1 MRIIRYL
8 LLSLVCSFSLCA
20 KADTNVNY
28 TAQLAQ
34 IYSIL
39 NNMSQLQQE
48 IYTLQED
55 IGLIIDDIS
64 HDVRDPYSV
73 NYWHGLGDAILDMR
87 RKTSDIHDI
96 VSSIEAYASY
106 IIDIFNKTDS
116 INSYLYNQL
125 TADLSAMQDSLAS
138 LDTFGDSLQDIVDA
152 VNNAASYASDI
163 AMHQD
168 DLNQEET
175 QLEILDALED
185 IRGRITVFP
194 EEDIHRLV
202 SIGED
207 ILEHLTDGLLIM
219 QKWENIFDFWDEF
232 YYRQFNGMGN
242 FTIDYYRLLG
252 SPDFT
257 TGYDPRLQT
266 ANYETGNFVQSLY
279 ALLRGHLNLLES
291 INDGVLYLCKGFSTN
306 GQAQAE
312 NDFQQQ
318 KDEVSAYLDS
328 SYNQLREYTYRGIS
342 YNLHDTKLYDVSSFI
357 SSFETSSYEPVQVHA
372 VDISGFEVFGN
383 LPTYFEF
390 KYDLTPIASYL
401 ELVRNVFTIFWVL
414 FFVSFWIF
422 LVSLFYRFYNFLY
435 RLLCMVPGQSAPPP
449 GPGLPVPS
457 GGAVMA

>member
-207 ILEHLTDGLLIM
+207 ILEHLTDGLRIM

-414 FFVSFWIF
+414 FFASFWIF